1 MRSLGSAYYS
11 ESSLASPLLP
21 SLSPVPHACVVH
33 MSLGGCQ
40 GLADT
45 ACFTA
50 KHTCFLQPAKL
61 FSCWLLGWML
71 ISLQTSCLHSFS
83 FPGRKNPF
91 SLSLTPF
98 LPSPSNLSSSLLFS
112 FHFFCKNY
120 GKRKQVQG
128 QARVSPSIFDNFFW
142 LCVFIAACELS
153 LVAVC
158 GLIAVT
164 SLAAEHRF

>member
-1 MRSLGSAYYS
+1 MRNLGSAYYS
-11 ESSLASPLLP
+11 DSSLASPLLP

-40 GLADT
+40 GPADNV
-45 ACFTA
+45 CFTA
-50 KHTCFLQPAKL
+50 KHTCFPQPAKL

-83 FPGRKNPF
+83 SYRRKNPF

-112 FHFFCKNY
+112 F
-120 GKRKQVQG
+120 
-128 QARVSPSIFDNFFW
+128 PSIFLFSWNLFSFYKGNTD
-142 LCVFIAACELS
+142 LKILT
-153 LVAVC
+153 
-158 GLIAVT
+158 I
-164 SLAAEHRF
+164 